1 MRTTTKAALALI
13 AALAAG
19 QATTAQA
26 QDALSYPRVV
36 GSGENA
42 SVEYGPAGSS
52 NIVGGGLARIV
63 GSGENASV
71 VYDGPV
77 QAQRPLYAYAIG
89 SGEQTQVIY
98 SQSPDRNVALAEAGL
113 AIPTNQGPSLLATL
127 FGLGRRS

>member
-1 MRTTTKAALALI
+1 MRTITKAAFALV

-19 QATTAQA
+19 QVATAQA

-42 SVEYGPAGSS
+42 SVEYGSAGSA
-52 NIVGGGLARIV
+52 NIIGGGVASMV

-77 QAQRPLYAYAIG
+77 QAQHPLYAYAIG
-89 SGEQTQVIY
+89 TGEQTQIVY
-98 SQSPDRNVALAEAGL
+98 SEAPDRNVALAEAGF
-113 AIPTNQGPSLLATL
+113 AIPSANQGSSLLATL
-127 FGLGRRS
+127 FGGRG